1 MTGRMAEMWPVRLT
15 GLEVAA
21 GALTLRPV
29 RLSDARRWSRTRIA
43 EEPRLRPFE
52 ATVTERWADRH
63 AAVRWP
69 ALCLSQ
75 RSAARRGVLIPL
87 VIEVDGKY
95 AGQITLGNIMRG
107 PLQSAWIGYWVA
119 GPFTGGGVATG
130 AVAQLVDHAFGP
142 MGLNRL
148 EATVR
153 PENTASRAVLTSA
166 GFDEVGLIRRY
177 MHVDGAWRDHL
188 LTVTTADDHG
198 EAAVARLLRSGRAR
212 WAG

>member
-1 MTGRMAEMWPVRLT
+1 MTARVGQMWPVRLT

-43 EEPRLRPFE
+43 DEQHLRPFE
-52 ATVTERWADRH
+52 ATVTEKWADRH
-63 AAVRWP
+63 AAMRWP
-69 ALCLSQ
+69 ALCMSQ
-75 RSAARRGVLIPL
+75 RSAARRGVLVPL
-87 VIEVDGKY
+87 VIEVDGRY
-95 AGQITLGNIMRG
+95 AGQITLGNILRG

-119 GPFTGGGVATG
+119 GPFTGGGVATA
-130 AVAQLVDHAFGP
+130 AVAQLTDHAFGP

-153 PENTASRAVLTSA
+153 PENAASRAVLART

-188 LTVTTADDHG
+188 LTVTCADDHG